1 MNMLISILVLLGIG
15 CIAYKLVP
23 NFFINLL
30 ARLRNGGKIIWFLAK
45 DTTKVIWP
53 LAKDTAVIIA
63 AKEQE
68 KEQEAGLCVAVGATT
83 PESVMTKSHPTD
95 PPYSPPIGIDKRKL
109 FTFLYERAWRASDQY
124 KDKKWNA
131 LIWPTIESPALWSY
145 VNVQTEKQMKLRKYV
160 TEEAARLKKE
170 FEKTLPPGKHFD
182 FGTKG
187 EAE

>member
-1 MNMLISILVLLGIG
+1 MNMLISILVLIAIG
-15 CIAYKLVP
+15 WIAYKLIP
-23 NFFINLL
+23 NFFINLF
-30 ARLRNGGKIIWFLAK
+30 ARLRNGGKI
-45 DTTKVIWP
+45 VWP
-53 LAKDTAVIIA
+53 VVKESAVIMA
-63 AKEQE
+63 EKEQE
-68 KEQEAGLCVAVGATT
+68 KGLCVAIEAA
-83 PESVMTKSHPTD
+83 PDESVMAKSHPTD
-95 PPYSPPIGIDKRKL
+95 PPYSPPAGLDKRKL

-170 FEKTLPPGKHFD
+170 FEKTLPPGRPFD

-187 EAE
+187 ESE